1 MCPDVRRNDSE
12 MVTVLEAVWD
22 LRLSH
27 CLINLEAGARVP
39 PGRTQQAAVALA
51 RPGAAG
57 R

>member
-12 MVTVLEAVWD
+12 MVTVLVAVWD

-27 CLINLEAGARVP
+27 CLINLEAGARAP
-39 PGRTQQAAVALA
+39 PGRTQQGAVALA